1 MNQPGMTKSRMPLK
15 NHLLPLVGLNLLQ
28 CLQLLLTRYPWL
40 GRGVPRNPSPWD
52 FRVTGGARR
61 FGLGDLIMIRI
72 IAVVACGLS
81 LAACSVS
88 LPDSF
93 SLPDM
98 NFFKSSPAPQ
108 ALRIE
113 SEPPGAEAKT
123 ASGQSCRTPCE
134 LSVAAADDISLTV
147 ALNGYQPQ
155 TVSVRKDAADSSRLA
170 PNPVHVELQP
180 TTPPKKVAT
189 KRKSTVA
196 AKPAPAQAAS
206 AQPAQAPAA
215 APAAPAPA
223 VEASAAGTK

>member
-1 MNQPGMTKSRMPLK
+1 MGFSEL
-15 NHLLPLVGLNLLQ
+15 
-28 CLQLLLTRYPWL
+28 
-40 GRGVPRNPSPWD
+40 
-52 FRVTGGARR
+52 TGGARR
-61 FGLGDLIMIRI
+61 SGLGDLIMIRI
-72 IAVVACGLS
+72 IAVVACGVS

-98 NFFKSSPAPQ
+98 NFFKSSPAQQ

-123 ASGQSCRTPCE
+123 SSGQSCRTPCE
-134 LSVAAADDISLTV
+134 LSVAAADDISLTL

-155 TVSVRKDAADSSRLA
+155 TIAVRKDAADSSRLA

-189 KRKSTVA
+189 KRKPAVA

-215 APAAPAPA
+215 AAAPPVAPAPA
-223 VEASAAGTK
+223 VEASAASPK